1 LREPKARC
9 MRPVNIAKALKITT
23 TTAMLV
29 ATPRLRRGGSRDRMS
44 EASFEFIE
52 KKHVAGGVV
61 LLRYGSSK
69 DDPLP
74 FILTLMPE
82 HVAGKPASPSPQSAP
97 VIWTPTSSRSLVS

>member
-1 LREPKARC
+1 
-9 MRPVNIAKALKITT
+9 
-23 TTAMLV
+23 
-29 ATPRLRRGGSRDRMS
+29 MS
-44 EASFEFIE
+44 EPSFELIE

-82 HVAGKPASPSPQSAP
+82 RVARETGKPVAMIGPGDMDAYFFEK
-97 VIWTPTSSRSLVS
+97 SRELMLKALTEKSRGYTTAVLD

>member
-1 LREPKARC
+1 
-9 MRPVNIAKALKITT
+9 
-23 TTAMLV
+23 
-29 ATPRLRRGGSRDRMS
+29 MS
-44 EASFEFIE
+44 EESFELIE

-82 HVAGKPASPSPQSAP
+82 HVARETGKPVATIGADDMDAYFFER
-97 VIWTPTSSRSLVS
+97 SRDLMLRALAEKSRGYTTAVLD